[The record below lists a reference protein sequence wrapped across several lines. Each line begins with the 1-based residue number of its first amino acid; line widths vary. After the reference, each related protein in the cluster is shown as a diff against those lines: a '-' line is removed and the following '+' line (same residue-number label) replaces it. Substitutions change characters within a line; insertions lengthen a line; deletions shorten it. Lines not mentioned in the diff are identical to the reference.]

1 MHSDSLQPW
10 QHDHAFGQ
18 RVPQAGERRTLLV
31 TLLTTAMMVVEIVA
45 GIAFGSMALLADG
58 LHMASHASALG
69 LAVIAYVYARRH
81 ADDRRFTFGTG
92 KVNAI
97 AGYSS
102 ALVLAVFALLMAWQ
116 SGERL
121 LQPMPI
127 AFNEAIMVAVMGL
140 GVNLTSILMLRGGD
154 NHHGHSHD
162 HPNHH
167 AHDHDREHVWGMHRD
182 DHNLRGAYLHVLADA
197 LTSVL
202 AIAALV
208 AGKMLDWSWLDP
220 VVGLLGAVLVS
231 RWAWGL
237 AGDSAAVLLDREA
250 PTALREQIRTAM
262 EKDGDTRVADLHVWS
277 VGQYG
282 YAAALSIVAHRPRTA
297 EEYKGMIPA
306 RARVVHA
313 TVEVHRCHTENE
325 SVSLGGPSP
334 SRTPAASGSR

>member
-1 MHSDSLQPW
+1 VHTRSLQPW

-18 RVPQAGERRTLLV
+18 HVLRAGERRTLFV
-31 TLLTTAMMVVEIVA
+31 MLLTSAMMVVEISA

-102 ALVLAVFALLMAWQ
+102 ALVLAFFALLMAWQ

-121 LQPMPI
+121 LRPRPI
-127 AFNEAIMVAVMGL
+127 DFDEAILVALLGL
-140 GVNLTSILMLRGGD
+140 AVNLASILMLRGSTDRQG
-154 NHHGHSHD
+154 
-162 HPNHH
+162 H
-167 AHDHDREHVWGMHRD
+167 AHDHADDYGVHGD
-182 DHNLRGAYLHVLADA
+182 DHNLHGAYLHVLADA

-202 AIAALV
+202 AIVSLG
-208 AGKMLDWSWLDP
+208 AGKVLGWSWLDP

-237 AGDSAAVLLDREA
+237 ARDSGGVLLDREA
-250 PTALREQIRTAM
+250 PVVLREQIRISI
-262 EKDGDTRVADLHVWS
+262 ENDGDTRVADLHVWS
-277 VGQYG
+277 VGSHG
-282 YAAALSIVAHRPRTA
+282 YAAVLSIVAHQPRA
-297 EEYKGMIPA
+297 PEEYKALIPA

-313 TVEVHRCHTENE
+313 TIEVHRCDTEDW
-325 SVSLGGPSP
+325 LSP
-334 SRTPAASGSR
+334 EGLLPVGTPAVSGSR